1 MQHVV
6 SQLISKKE
14 ELIGELNFHKSKIVQ
29 LEEIL
34 KGMDISI
41 KVFQPDFDLTNIKAK
56 KYTGN
61 THYFKKG
68 ESFTMILDTLR
79 KAQKPISSL
88 NITIEIMKIK
98 KLNYENVDLL
108 NKIQRALLVTMKNLE
123 KQNLIKSVGKDWCI

>member
-6 SQLISKKE
+6 SQLIGKKE
-14 ELIGELNFHKSKIVQ
+14 QLIGELNFHKSKIVQ
-29 LEEIL
+29 LEEVL
-34 KGMDISI
+34 KGIDISI
-41 KVFQPDFDLTNIKAK
+41 RVFEPDFNLSTVKPK
-56 KYTGN
+56 RYTGVV
-61 THYFKKG
+61 HYFKKG

-98 KLNYENVDLL
+98 KLNYDNVDLL

>member
-14 ELIGELNFHKSKIVQ
+14 ELVGELNFHKSKIVQ

-41 KVFQPDFDLTNIKAK
+41 KVFQPDFDLANIKAK

-79 KAQKPISSL
+79 KAQKAMSDL
-88 NITIEIMKIK
+88 DITIEIMKIK
-98 KLNYENVDLL
+98 KLDYQDMDLL
-108 NKIQRALLVTMKNLE
+108 NKIQRTLLITIKNLE